1 MGQQAPWK
9 ASVMRFLLRLAF
21 WFAVIAVLLPES
33 GSRPP
38 SRTQLG
44 AGDAISAAR
53 ATVDDMRQFCE
64 RQAEACTVGSQAA
77 QVLGDRAKA
86 GAKQIYELLNDK
98 TALSESDAVTT
109 ASTARGPTAIPLP
122 PPRPSQ
128 HTLTPSDLVPSW
140 QGLVPRKDART
151 P

>member
-1 MGQQAPWK
+1 
-9 ASVMRFLLRLAF
+9 MRFLLRLAF

-33 GSRPP
+33 GSQPP
-38 SRTQLG
+38 SRAQLN
-44 AGDAISAAR
+44 AGEAISAAR
-53 ATVDDMRQFCE
+53 ATMDDMRQFCE

-86 GAKQIYELLNDK
+86 GAKQIYEFLNDK
-98 TALSESDAVTT
+98 VASGESDAVTT
-109 ASTARGPTAIPLP
+109 ASTPRGATAIPLP

-128 HTLTPSDLVPSW
+128 HTLTPSDLDPAW
-140 QGLVPRKDART
+140 QAPAARKDVRT

>member
-1 MGQQAPWK
+1 
-9 ASVMRFLLRLAF
+9 
-21 WFAVIAVLLPES
+21 
-33 GSRPP
+33 
-38 SRTQLG
+38 
-44 AGDAISAAR
+44 
-53 ATVDDMRQFCE
+53 MRQFCE

-98 TALSESDAVTT
+98 TAPSESDAVTT
-109 ASTARGPTAIPLP
+109 ASTAPGPTAIPLP

-128 HTLTPSDLVPSW
+128 HTLMPSDLVPSW